1 MRLPRSTRS
10 RWFDLPVSRRRPAPA
25 RLGFALLGSLL
36 VGLTISAVAAPKPAP
51 VSFLRDVA
59 PVLQKRCAGCHGER
73 LNLGGYR
80 LHSFQNLMRA
90 GTSGATPVVAGKPA
104 ESNLVKLLTV
114 RDPEKR
120 MPKGDE
126 PLSAAQ
132 QSLIARW
139 ISEGAKFDGPDTS
152 QPYRALAGP
161 RLHPAAPVAYPSPTP
176 VLSLT
181 FAPGG
186 KEIVSSGYHELL
198 VWDASTGALRKRIG
212 GLPQRIQAI
221 RFSPDGGALLI
232 GGGTPGD
239 YGEAAL
245 VPASGGKP
253 KVLDTW
259 SDLVLAA
266 AFNREGRLA
275 AVGAAD
281 GSVRL
286 YDVVSGKRLWAVRMH
301 SDWVTGV
308 SFSADG
314 KYVASSSKDMTVKVY
329 ETGSGALFT
338 TYNGHNRQLGKY
350 RGQNPVY
357 TVAFTA
363 DSAAAVSAG
372 GGTWLQIWEP
382 EKARAEAGDAGDM
395 EERFMKPSHTR
406 YVPHGFQREVLALLI
421 RDGKLFAGGA
431 DGVLKEFDFATGK
444 ELRAYR
450 DSDISGGDPGQADWL
465 FGLDYDAAGK
475 RIVTGSYRGEIRLWN
490 TETGKLFK
498 AFANQP
504 RAKVQ

>member
-1 MRLPRSTRS
+1 MRSLA
-10 RWFDLPVSRRRPAPA
+10 L
-25 RLGFALLGSLL
+25 LGFAAAG
-36 VGLTISAVAAPKPAP
+36 VFAAAAFAAPKPAP

-80 LHSFQNLMRA
+80 LHSFQNLLRP
-90 GTSGATPVVAGKPA
+90 GVSGAPTIVAGKPA
-104 ESNLVKLLTV
+104 ESHVYKLLLV
-114 RDPEKR
+114 RDSEKR

-132 QSLIARW
+132 QALISRW
-139 ISEGAKFDGPDTS
+139 ISEGAKFDGPDPS
-152 QPYRALAGP
+152 QSYRAMAGP
-161 RLHPAAPVAYPSPTP
+161 RVHPAAPVAYRTPTP
-176 VLSLT
+176 VFALA

-186 KEIVSSGYHELL
+186 KELVTGGYQEL
-198 VWDASTGALRKRIG
+198 VFWDAQTGALRKRIS
-212 GLPQRIQAI
+212 GLPQRIQAVS
-221 RFSPDGGALLI
+221 FSPDGGTLLV

-245 VPASGGKP
+245 VPAAGGKT

-266 AFNREGRLA
+266 SFNREGRLA

-286 YDVVSGKRLWAVRMH
+286 YDVATHKRLWAVRMH

-314 KYVASSSKDMTVKVY
+314 KFVASASKDMTVKVY
-329 ETGSGALFT
+329 ETGSGTLFT

-357 TVAFTA
+357 SVAFTA
-363 DSAAAVSAG
+363 DSPAAVSAG
-372 GGTWLQIWEP
+372 GGTWLQVWEP

-395 EERFMKPSHTR
+395 EERFMKPSHAR
-406 YVPHGFQREVLALLI
+406 YLPHGFQREVLALLV

-431 DGVLKEFDFATGK
+431 DGVLKEFDFVSGK
-444 ELRAYR
+444 ELRSYR
-450 DSDISGGDPGQADWL
+450 EADVPGVDPGQADWL
-465 FGLDYDAAGK
+465 FGLDYDPAGK
-475 RIVTGSYRGEIRLWN
+475 RVATGSYRGEIRLWS
-490 TETGKLFK
+490 TETGRLLKTFP
-498 AFANQP
+498 NQP
-504 RAKVQ
+504 RAAAVR